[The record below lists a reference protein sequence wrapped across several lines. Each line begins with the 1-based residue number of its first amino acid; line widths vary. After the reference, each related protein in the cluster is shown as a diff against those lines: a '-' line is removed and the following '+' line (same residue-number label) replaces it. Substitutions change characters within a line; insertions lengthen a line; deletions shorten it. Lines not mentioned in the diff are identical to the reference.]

1 MSNSIAIEMARR
13 WLRDPSEVRD
23 IRARFAG
30 LSADVWSA
38 DALGLVDDSVASLFS
53 SMPADEHEQELTPT
67 GATSRV
73 LHAPAYLPY
82 ASLSI
87 EPSKPGLQR
96 FDQLLELIRAEP
108 VSRAASTSALAA
120 IALATCAC
128 LWITHRVT
136 NERDRHAVLGLT
148 ALSRI
153 APRKG
158 LEVQR
163 LLGAYRAFLPGL
175 KAHDVP
181 AMIIRDFCASTFA
194 WQCIRSPDAR
204 VHDLCGSLLVLT
216 TAIDYV
222 GAKDDPGAASKAYQ
236 LAGSDGLACLGGRAI
251 RQAAQDMVAAC
262 AFMDTKDALV
272 VATEHE
278 ADLPGFV
285 DAAGGRVTPEE
296 FFLARWWD
304 AGMCPYHRM
313 VMNSDCYHALMNEA
327 GAFDSFAHCHAVRRA
342 IDNLIRY
349 SEVIDFVS
357 DYAHG
362 EFFNEAFVA
371 LSMGGVDV
379 LREYGACLACV
390 TDDLLCCECGAAG
403 HEVAVEMS
411 MGGALWYLLLP
422 RYQGWRQLHAFS
434 SGPRNVAA
442 AFAPLPAGQRLQ
454 GTMLTLLPGELLHD
468 RDWKPQWQ
476 VSPPE
481 STPDLISELTCRILR
496 RCLLPENRQRDCRL
510 EDLIAPLLERCDS
523 LDTPAQLRELAKRWV
538 AVFDACLEVSAVSL
552 GDHPQLLNPFR
563 AVLERVWKYT
573 VACDAQA
580 GADTECL
587 YVDCDAA
594 VRRSYTLPTAV
605 GLVVRRAFFGVASS
619 AVELGGFNPYARL
632 TRGIATVCASHPVD
646 ADSV

>member
-1 MSNSIAIEMARR
+1 MSNSIVIEMARR
-13 WLRDPSEVRD
+13 WLHDPSEVRD

-38 DALGLVDDSVASLFS
+38 DALGLVDDSVAALFS
-53 SMPADEHEQELTPT
+53 SIPADEHEQEPPPS

-73 LHAPAYLPY
+73 LHASSYLPY

-87 EPSKPGLQR
+87 EPCKPGLQR

-108 VSRAASTSALAA
+108 VCRAASTSALAA
-120 IALATCAC
+120 IALVTCAC
-128 LWITHRVT
+128 LWITQRVT
-136 NERDRHAVLGLT
+136 NERDHHVVQGLT
-148 ALSRI
+148 ALARI

-163 LLGAYRAFLPGL
+163 LLGAYRTLLPGL

-194 WQCIRSPDAR
+194 WQCIRSPDER

-251 RQAAQDMVAAC
+251 RQAAQDMVSAC

-313 VMNSDCYHALMNEA
+313 VMNSDGYHSLMNEA

-349 SEVIDFVS
+349 NEVIDLVP
-357 DYAHG
+357 DYTNA
-362 EFFNEAFVA
+362 EFFNEALVA
-371 LSMGGVDV
+371 LSLGGVDA
-379 LREYGACLACV
+379 LFEYGNCLARV
-390 TDDLLCCECGAAG
+390 TDELLHCECGATG
-403 HEVAVEMS
+403 HQVAAEMS
-411 MGGALWYLLLP
+411 MGGGLWYLLLP
-422 RYQGWRQLHAFS
+422 RFQVWRQLHAFS
-434 SGPRNVAA
+434 NAPGNVAA

-476 VSPPE
+476 VSPTL
-481 STPDLISELTCRILR
+481 STPDLISELTGRILR
-496 RCLLPENRQRDCRL
+496 RCLLPENRQRDSRV

-523 LDTPAQLRELAKRWV
+523 LDTLAQLRELAERWLG
-538 AVFDACLEVSAVSL
+538 VFDACLEASAVSPQA
-552 GDHPQLLNPFR
+552 HPQQLNPLR
-563 AVLERVWKYT
+563 TALARIWKYT
-573 VACDAQA
+573 VACDEQA
-580 GADTECL
+580 GADTEGL

-594 VRRSYTLPTAV
+594 VRRSYVLPTAV
-605 GLVVRRAFFGVASS
+605 GLVVRRTFFGVASS

-632 TRGIATVCASHPVD
+632 TRGVATVCGSHPVV